1 MTPEKIVA
9 ANRAMAELGSV
20 VFPYRV
26 ARQVAGLKKRL
37 AEEVQ
42 AVVDLEKAL
51 AEQYGGKRQPSGAYR
66 FESAEKTAEYLEAHK
81 KAMEEDDP
89 SITFRPVDLS
99 KYVGQISLSAASV
112 EALEGFVIFEE
123 GDDDGRQ
130 AN

>member
-9 ANRAMAELGSV
+9 AHKAMTELGSV

-51 AEQYGGKRQPSGAYR
+51 AEQYGGKRQATGSYR
-66 FESAEKTAEYLEAHK
+66 FESQEKTAEYLEAHRL
-81 KAMEEDDP
+81 AMEEDDP
-89 SITFRPVDLS
+89 SIQFDPVDIS
-99 KYVGQISLSAASV
+99 KYTNQIRISASSV
-112 EALEGFVIFEE
+112 EALDGFVIFEE
-123 GDDDGRQ
+123 GDNGG
-130 AN
+130 

>member
-1 MTPEKIVA
+1 MQ
-9 ANRAMAELGSV
+9 L
-20 VFPYRV
+20 
-26 ARQVAGLKKRL
+26 
-37 AEEVQ
+37 
-42 AVVDLEKAL
+42 
-51 AEQYGGKRQPSGAYR
+51 YGGKRQPAGSYR

-112 EALEGFVIFEE
+112 ESLEGFVIFEE

-130 AN
+130 AD